1 MAFWLSAPVP
11 LGVPGSLDEAG
22 AGEGEGEGEGEAS
35 GVDFSTRSGA
45 GVDTVGVVFTGFFT
59 TRVEDFFSGVVFV
72 LVVEAIF
79 AGIVGAIA
87 VFTVL
92 VGV

>member
-22 AGEGEGEGEGEAS
+22 AGKGEGGAA

-59 TRVEDFFSGVVFV
+59 TSVEDFFSGVVFV